1 MYYYLHVPDEETE
14 PQRGSLTCHRARK
27 GQNQECKLSTC
38 HPIGPLA
45 AILSPLDTCL
55 LFLEQDLRRPW
66 LQDQE
71 RIDFCCFKSPPGCG
85 PLSEQPEETDR
96 PPVYPVWRQ
105 STGLVQEEPLVPRGG
120 VTLSRI
126 RAFWSCSPKLVS
138 CRIIRSLDGGWR
150 KTFCPSSP
158 APCLLESFSRLKAH
172 FLIEPF
178 QMPHPGRLPP
188 FSVLPLAVCH
198 RYLALI
204 VAYVFP
210 PLSHHW
216 SADSLQ
222 GLRSDAFV
230 PRVQG

>member
-138 CRIIRSLDGGWR
+138 CRIIRSYGWGVEKDLLSLIPCPLSLGVIFKAQGSFLDRAFPDAAPRTTAPFLCAPTGCLSQVSC
-150 KTFCPSSP
+150 FNSSLCVPSS
-158 APCLLESFSRLKAH
+158 
-172 FLIEPF
+172 
-178 QMPHPGRLPP
+178 
-188 FSVLPLAVCH
+188 V
-198 RYLALI
+198 
-204 VAYVFP
+204 P
-210 PLSHHW
+210 PLECRLL
-216 SADSLQ
+216 ARAQ
-222 GLRSDAFV
+222 I
-230 PRVQG
+230 